1 MTHLLNP
8 TMLWHM
14 KMTLGKTQKLP
25 SSPHNASK
33 ELQIVDDEKDVLVW
47 QEKGDVNSN
56 IAFGNDKEDNIDDF
70 VEDEPFEGQ
79 SMIK

>member
-1 MTHLLNP
+1 
-8 TMLWHM
+8 
-14 KMTLGKTQKLP
+14 
-25 SSPHNASK
+25 
-33 ELQIVDDEKDVLVW
+33 
-47 QEKGDVNSN
+47 VNSN